1 MTVVLDYGVAPPA
14 SRDTR
19 SLQEL
24 FTSLHNETVELGPR
38 GLLVLVGVLF
48 SSSATLLVRGI
59 HWLYRKAAGYT

>member
-1 MTVVLDYGVAPPA
+1 MATVLDYGVAPPA

-24 FTSLHNETVELGPR
+24 FTRLHNETVELGPR

-48 SSSATLLVRGI
+48 SSSAIVLAGGLR
-59 HWLYRKAAGYT
+59 WLYRKAAGYA